1 MEKEKRRNANTSHDD
16 YLFYVRSIE
25 LLTKMRESGN
35 ITEEEYSYLK
45 KCFMEDC
52 QVVSDFSVGRSPD
65 SPMAGTRL

>member
-1 MEKEKRRNANTSHDD
+1 
-16 YLFYVRSIE
+16 
-25 LLTKMRESGN
+25 MRESGS

-65 SPMAGTRL
+65 FPCAGIRM